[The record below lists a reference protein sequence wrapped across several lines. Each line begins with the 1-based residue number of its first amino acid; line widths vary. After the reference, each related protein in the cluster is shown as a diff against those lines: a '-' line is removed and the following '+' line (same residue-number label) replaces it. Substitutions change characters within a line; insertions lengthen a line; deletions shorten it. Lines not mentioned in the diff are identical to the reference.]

1 MILLWGLPPDGPL
14 IRVRSVLMHRGLD
27 VVTVDQRRILSVRS
41 DNDPLHLR
49 LRVPGPEG
57 TTRSIALNNVASAY
71 LRPYDVAPVLS
82 ARYAVVPGVASRHAF
97 GVEAA
102 LCSWASS
109 TSALLV
115 NPIEA
120 AATNGTKPLQ
130 VRLAA
135 DLGFAVPESLLT
147 TDADAARDFAGRHGD
162 VVYKAIGGTR
172 TIAGLLRVED
182 TARMARFSTGPVHL
196 QRFVRGTNMRVHV
209 VGDRLWGTEI
219 DGQHTD
225 WRQPAA
231 GDTADL
237 HPTPVPG
244 DVAERCVL
252 LTKTLGLHL
261 SGIDFVRDTDGRWV
275 FLEANTSPA
284 FTAFPRADEVAEAIA
299 DVLASPHAAAPLP

>member
-14 IRVRSVLMHRGLD
+14 IRVRSVLVHRGLD
-27 VVTVDQRRILSVRS
+27 VVTLNQRRILSVRS
-41 DNDPLHLR
+41 DNDPLNPH
-49 LRVPGPEG
+49 LRVPGPNR
-57 TTRSIALNNVASAY
+57 TTRTVALNDVASVY
-71 LRPYDVAPVLS
+71 PRPYDMASVLA
-82 ARYAVVPGVASRHAF
+82 ARYPVVPPVALRHAF

-102 LCSWASS
+102 LCSWAAQ

-135 DLGFAVPESLLT
+135 DLGLPVPESLLT
-147 TDADAARDFAGRHGD
+147 NDADAARDFAGRWGE

-182 TARMARFSTGPVHL
+182 TARMRRFSTGPVHL

-225 WRQPAA
+225 WRRPAA

-237 HPTPVPG
+237 RPTPVPA
-244 DVAERCVL
+244 DVGERCIL
-252 LTKTLGLHL
+252 LNKTLGLHL
-261 SGIDFVRDTDGRWV
+261 SGIDFIRDADGRWI

-284 FTAFPRADEVAEAIA
+284 FTAFPRSDDVAEAIA
-299 DVLASPHAAAPLP
+299 DVLAAPR